1 MNSLL
6 LIFLIW
12 LGVNALFPLF
22 LKSVERQYQRQID
35 FIVKGLF
42 RIIKIFLIR
51 IVQVAMILLLLP
63 NILIAVLLEKI
74 KTSNPRSIYF
84 WSLYTSFKDLK
95 EALLAKNFPAAF
107 IKGYRIWR
115 ENKYKIRF

>member
-1 MNSLL
+1 MNNLL

-12 LGVNALFPLF
+12 IGLNAIFPLF

-42 RIIKIFLIR
+42 RTIKILLIR
-51 IVQVAMILLLLP
+51 ILQVIMILLFFP
-63 NILIAVLLEKI
+63 NILLALLLKKI
-74 KTSNPRSIYF
+74 KTNNPRLYYSFQLYI
-84 WSLYTSFKDLK
+84 SLKD
-95 EALLAKNFPAAF
+95 ALLAKDFPAIF

-115 ENKYKIRF
+115 KNKYKIKI